1 MKSILSLILIF
12 FTLTL
17 NKIMKLN
24 WFSNKN
30 YQLATIYFLITFN
43 IVVLYRFDP
52 ATTSGIYPPSL
63 SRELG
68 GFYCAGC
75 GTLRA
80 LHQLLHG
87 NIHTALRLNPL
98 LLVVLPYLIY
108 WFIAYNL
115 QFFFSLKL
123 PIIIWHKKEV
133 CYLSTIVILYT
144 LIRNIDLA
152 IFSVLRP

>member
-1 MKSILSLILIF
+1 MLSRIALVFAIS
-12 FTLTL
+12 L

-30 YQLATIYFLITFN
+30 YQLATIYFAITFMSV
-43 IVVLYRFDP
+43 ILYHFDP
-52 ATTSGIYPPSL
+52 ATSSGIYPPSL

-80 LHQLLHG
+80 LHQLLQG
-87 NIHTALRLNPL
+87 NIQAALRLNPL

-115 QFFFSLKL
+115 QFFLAVKL
-123 PIIIWHKKEV
+123 PIIIWRRKEI
-133 CYLSTIVILYT
+133 CSLSAVILLYT
-144 LIRNIDLA
+144 LMRNIDLA
-152 IFSVLRP
+152 LFSVLRP